1 MKKQL
6 ILSQIKNQVNNSIEK
21 IKKNIKHYILKKKV
35 KKIIQKQYSH
45 YTIYSSI
52 KNVTRIDIK
61 IFVYFVK
68 LEKYK
73 IFPMNYCPIR
83 KTFYINIPKSKFLK
97 SNKTI
102 RFNFIINGNKVIDK
116 SYIQKS
122 YNGEYVNEYDFI
134 QYDKRIKSLNNKI
147 YKELFKP
154 NIFNKSYSSDL
165 STDITSSPN
174 KDEEFF
180 NLKKKNQS
188 HKTIKKLEE
197 EYISS
202 FNKSKSIISCNI
214 NYHLKS
220 ILINK
225 SGIYLNR
232 SENKL
237 KNSKRVKF
245 GSVEFSY

>member
-1 MKKQL
+1 MINQIRNQMISSIEVIKRNINYYILRKKIKSLIKKQ
-6 ILSQIKNQVNNSIEK
+6 KT
-21 IKKNIKHYILKKKV
+21 
-35 KKIIQKQYSH
+35 H
-45 YTIYSSI
+45 YTVYSSI
-52 KNVTRIDIK
+52 KNVTSVYIK
-61 IFVYFVK
+61 IYVDYIK

-73 IFPMNYCPIR
+73 IFRMNYCPIR

-134 QYDKRIKSLNNKI
+134 EYDKRIKSLNNKI

-180 NLKKKNQS
+180 NLK
-188 HKTIKKLEE
+188 IRRRI
-197 EYISS
+197 YI
-202 FNKSKSIISCNI
+202 II
-214 NYHLKS
+214 
-220 ILINK
+220 
-225 SGIYLNR
+225 
-232 SENKL
+232 
-237 KNSKRVKF
+237 
-245 GSVEFSY
+245 